1 MKIEYHTHHWGPL
14 LFKTKITVEDLKKVK
29 ALCKKD
35 KKKDATETLAGVIK
49 HELYIDRK
57 KYSPI
62 LQPYFQAFQEAY
74 LKWYD
79 KTLKKIK

>member
-35 KKKDATETLAGVIK
+35 KKKEDKNTQIININHPRSDLKNAKYNELIK
-49 HELYIDRK
+49 NSIFKEPSI
-57 KYSPI
+57 
-62 LQPYFQAFQEAY
+62 
-74 LKWYD
+74 
-79 KTLKKIK
+79 KTL